1 MVADA
6 VVYHPTVAHYLKFVG
21 TTVGRDKFLRTLQ
34 YWSRFYA
41 WYLYRTN
48 TPQTKVAQYD
58 AVKKNFGMARKL
70 LRLGKFVEHFKAAA
84 VAADAKGMDAVL
96 KYCAIG
102 RQLGYAGYML
112 LDNLTVPDV
121 VGFRKS
127 ANIKTVQ
134 EQAYRAWMTGLLFN
148 VIAGVYSLAQLRKRV
163 AAVDEKEAESVV
175 EKKKIE
181 REGNAAKIQL
191 ISDLCDL
198 AVPLSALGYV
208 TLDDGIVGLSGT
220 VSSLLGLWTVWK
232 KTA

>member
-6 VVYHPTVAHYLKFVG
+6 VVYHPTVAHYLKFIA

-34 YWSRFYA
+34 YWARFYA

-48 TPQTKVAQYD
+48 NAQAKVAQYD

-84 VAADAKGMDAVL
+84 VAADSKGSDAVL
-96 KYCAIG
+96 KYCTIG
-102 RQLGYAGYML
+102 RQLGYAGYMAM
-112 LDNLTVPDV
+112 DNLTVPDV

-127 ANIKTVQ
+127 PNTKKIQ
-134 EQAYRAWMTGLLFN
+134 EQAYRAWTAGLLFS
-148 VIAGVYSLAQLRKRV
+148 VVAGVYQLAQLRKRSG
-163 AAVDEKEAESVV
+163 AVDEKEAESVV
-175 EKKKIE
+175 EKKKIQK
-181 REGNAAKIQL
+181 EGNAAKIQL

-220 VSSLLGLWTVWK
+220 VSSLLGLWSVWK